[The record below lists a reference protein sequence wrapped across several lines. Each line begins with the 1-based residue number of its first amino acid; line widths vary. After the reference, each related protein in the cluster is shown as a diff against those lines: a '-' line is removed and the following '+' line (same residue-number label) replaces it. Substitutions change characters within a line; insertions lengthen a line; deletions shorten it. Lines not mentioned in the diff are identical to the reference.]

1 MQNPAESVDI
11 LRELK
16 ALGVQIAID
25 DFGTGYSSLS
35 YLKRFPLDS
44 LKIDRSFV
52 IGVPDDSDS
61 SAIAET
67 VVAMGRKLGLNV
79 VAEGV
84 ETSDQCRFLR
94 ACGCKLLQ
102 GYFFA
107 KPLSADNLREFIL
120 DSVRASPA
128 LGRTTALVSLD
139 EGRATRNNA
148 GNKEKLDKTLDSPH
162 VE

>member
-1 MQNPAESVDI
+1 MAVNLSPRQFLRGTLTATVVEVLENTGLAPGRLELEVTEGMLMQNPAESVDI

-67 VVAMGRKLGLNV
+67 VVAMGRKLEDRKSV
-79 VAEGV
+79 V
-84 ETSDQCRFLR
+84 
-94 ACGCKLLQ
+94 
-102 GYFFA
+102 
-107 KPLSADNLREFIL
+107 
-120 DSVRASPA
+120 
-128 LGRTTALVSLD
+128 
-139 EGRATRNNA
+139 
-148 GNKEKLDKTLDSPH
+148 
-162 VE
+162 

>member
-1 MQNPAESVDI
+1 M
-11 LRELK
+11 
-16 ALGVQIAID
+16 
-25 DFGTGYSSLS
+25 
-35 YLKRFPLDS
+35 
-44 LKIDRSFV
+44 

-102 GYFFA
+102 GSFVA
-107 KPLSADNLREFIL
+107 AVGGQSARIHPGQRACLACAGQDN
-120 DSVRASPA
+120 RA
-128 LGRTTALVSLD
+128 GRF
-139 EGRATRNNA
+139 GR
-148 GNKEKLDKTLDSPH
+148 GPSD
-162 VE
+162 